1 MDTCTLALLKGLL
14 WILAPAPLGMK
25 RGVREGERH
34 RGGEAKEED
43 DQAKLRERE
52 VEREQIRLDIVSLL
66 PFLRHSVG

>member
-1 MDTCTLALLKGLL
+1 
-14 WILAPAPLGMK
+14 MK
-25 RGVREGERH
+25 RGVREGERR